1 MTFIGIDLT
10 TRNQTCSYK
19 KKRYIVMRHR
29 IELILLSCTYGTIH
43 LLFATSCVGKI
54 KIKTVNEEES
64 QKELKDVNSSSSKLF

>member
-1 MTFIGIDLT
+1 
-10 TRNQTCSYK
+10 
-19 KKRYIVMRHR
+19 MRHR

-64 QKELKDVNSSSSKLF
+64 QKELKDVNSSSLKLF